1 LRLKTV
7 EDLKVDG
14 KTVLLRAA
22 LNVPIAGRK
31 VKDTLRLRAALPTIK
46 YLVKRKAKV
55 ILIGHH
61 STDKQSLAPV
71 APVLARLAK
80 HQISFVPESIGSK
93 VEAAVK
99 AMKPGDIIM
108 LENLRWHPQ
117 EEKNDATFAK
127 KFAKLADIYVDD
139 DFTVMHRKHALV
151 VAITKDLPS
160 AAGYLVQTE
169 VENITGAL
177 DKPARPLFAVI
188 GGAKISTKIPL
199 IKNLLQK
206 VDFMMIGG
214 AMANTFLAANGQEI
228 GKSLFEADQFQT
240 ARDIMDEAINRGV
253 SLILPDDVVV
263 TRRLSKLGRA
273 VVKPASEVNAN
284 EIIADIG
291 PATTARACD
300 AIHLSATI
308 IWNGPVGVAELPQ
321 FAKSSKKLAKTIA
334 DSSAVSVVGGG
345 DTAAFIDQVELDCQ
359 FSFVSTGGGAS
370 LELMSGAKLPGLV
383 PLVKK

>member
-1 LRLKTV
+1 MRLKTV

-22 LNVPIAGRK
+22 LNVPIAKRK
-31 VKDTLRLRAALPTIK
+31 VKDTLRLRAALPTIE
-46 YLVKRKAKV
+46 YLVKHKAKV

-71 APVLARLAK
+71 APVLARLLKRNIA
-80 HQISFVPESIGSK
+80 FVSESVGPK

-99 AMKPGDIIM
+99 AMKSGDVIM
-108 LENLRWHPQ
+108 LENLRFHPQ
-117 EEKNDATFAK
+117 EEKNDASFAK
-127 KFAKLADIYVDD
+127 KFAGLADLYVDD
-139 DFTVMHRKHALV
+139 DFTVMHRRHALV
-151 VAITKDLPS
+151 VAITKLLPS
-160 AAGYLVQTE
+160 AAGLQVQTE
-169 VENITGAL
+169 VENITAAL
-177 DKPARPLFAVI
+177 DKPARPLMAVV

-206 VDFMMIGG
+206 VDFMLIGG

-240 ARDIMDEAINRGV
+240 ARDIMDEAISQQV

-273 VVKPASEVNAN
+273 VVKPASEVDDN

-308 IWNGPVGVAELPQ
+308 IWNGPVGVAELSQ
-321 FAKSSKKLAKTIA
+321 FAKSSKKIAKVIA
-334 DSSAVSVVGGG
+334 DSSATSIIGGG
-345 DTAAFIDQVELDCQ
+345 DTAAFIDQVGLASQ

-370 LELMSGAKLPGLV
+370 LELMSGEKLPGLV